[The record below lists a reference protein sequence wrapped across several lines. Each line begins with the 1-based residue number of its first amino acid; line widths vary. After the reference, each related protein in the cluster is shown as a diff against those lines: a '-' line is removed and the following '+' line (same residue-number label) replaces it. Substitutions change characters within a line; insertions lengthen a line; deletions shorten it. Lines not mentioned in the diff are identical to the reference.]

1 MCLLRRLRTAYTCAM
16 RIQYALFFCCSLG
29 LFVASGCSRQASDE
43 ATIRG
48 LDAQWS
54 KTAGAHDLD
63 GIVSYYSDD
72 AVLLPPNAP
81 AAASKEAIRASWAPL
96 AAPGVSLSWQASKV
110 EVAKSGDLAYSTG
123 TYALAMKDPQGKPVA
138 DKGKFME
145 VWKRQP
151 DGGWKAVADTYNSD
165 LAAQP

>member
-1 MCLLRRLRTAYTCAM
+1 MLIKFAVIR
-16 RIQYALFFCCSLG
+16 CCSLA
-29 LFVASGCSRQASDE
+29 LLVVCGCNRQAADNRVADE
-43 ATIRG
+43 ATIRS

-54 KTAGAHDLD
+54 KAAGAHDLD
-63 GIVSYYSDD
+63 GIVSYYSDE
-72 AVLLPPNAP
+72 AVLLPSNAP
-81 AAASKEAIRASWAPL
+81 AAASKEAIRAAWAPF
-96 AAPGVSLSWQASKV
+96 AEPGVSLSWQASKV

-123 TYALAMKDPQGKPVA
+123 TYVLAMKDLQGKPIN

-165 LAAQP
+165 LPVQP